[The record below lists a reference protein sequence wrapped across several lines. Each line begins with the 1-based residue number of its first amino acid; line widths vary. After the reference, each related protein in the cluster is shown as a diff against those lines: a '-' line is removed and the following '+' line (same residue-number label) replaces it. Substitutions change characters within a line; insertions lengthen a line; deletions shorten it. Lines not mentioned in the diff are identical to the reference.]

1 MQKQRRREYKMLKGL
16 DKLEKKQ
23 DVQEKYNEWRRKAE
37 RENHMQ
43 HMVDCAFEAARI
55 DFSRYCELEDLI
67 PFEIMCWCETEY
79 EKIIKFL

>member
-1 MQKQRRREYKMLKGL
+1 MLKGL
-16 DKLEKKQ
+16 EKKKKKQ

-79 EKIIKFL
+79 EKNN